1 MEMIPSRIMNVTL
14 ESYLIRIT
22 SKSRVIYWIIIVL
35 VLTVLALLPFIYVD
49 VAIRAGGYLQSE
61 IEKQTIYSPFQ
72 GKVIYTSIKNGKEVH
87 KGDTLFIIDSETNK
101 AQIIALQNKIR
112 ENNLSIADLRI
123 LSTIESSDI
132 SFESKEFRT
141 KRYFSEFLRMKK
153 SLDIQSQKLERV
165 TSEHSRNEV
174 LYKQELI
181 PAAEFE
187 NSRYAYKTEE
197 ENLNHILVTQTSLW
211 YADLMQRISDESS
224 LKAEYESC
232 YEAIKNRIVT
242 APVSGEIIQ
251 SIDLQIGSMISANQK
266 VAEISPSGQLIA
278 TCYVKPDDIG
288 LIKIN
293 QEARIQI
300 NAFNYNEWGLLDARI
315 IDISDDILADNGS
328 NAYFRI
334 KCKPEKTSLSLKNG
348 VTADLKKGMSFNA
361 RIIVTRRS
369 LFNLLFDKAE
379 NWFNPY
385 LNEKAI

>member
-1 MEMIPSRIMNVTL
+1 MEMIPSGIMNVTL

-22 SKSRVIYWIIIVL
+22 SKSRVIYWIIIVI
-35 VLTVLALLPFIYVD
+35 VLTVLALLPVIYVD
-49 VAIRAGGYLQSE
+49 VAIRASGYLQSE

-101 AQIIALQNKIR
+101 AQIIALQNMIR
-112 ENNLSIADLRI
+112 EDNLSIADLRI

-132 SFESKEFRT
+132 SFEAKKFRT
-141 KRYFSEFLRMKK
+141 RRYFSEFLRMKK

-165 TSEHSRNEV
+165 TLEHSRNEV

-181 PAAEFE
+181 PAVEFE
-187 NSRYAYKTEE
+187 NSRYAFKTEE

-232 YEAIKNRIVT
+232 LEALKNRIVI

-293 QEARIQI
+293 QKARIQI
-300 NAFNYNEWGLLDARI
+300 NALNYNEWGLLDARI

-328 NAYFRI
+328 DAYFRI